1 MHILK
6 TAGRICLAAI
16 FVAGGAGAF
25 RKPGGRVQKVQ
36 EAGLP
41 QPEFGVRLNGATM
54 VIAGIVLALGIAPK
68 WAAGALLGSHV
79 PTTLIGHPYWKEESV
94 ESRTAQRTQFL
105 KNLGLIGG
113 LLWVMAEEETER
125 DATPS
130 PTDTATDGTTVA

>member
-1 MHILK
+1 MHVLK
-6 TAGRICLAAI
+6 TIGRICLAGI

-36 EAGLP
+36 DAGLP

-68 WAAGALLGSHV
+68 WAAGALLGSLV
-79 PTTLIGHPYWKEESV
+79 PTTLIGHPYWKEESA

-113 LLWVMAEEETER
+113 LLWVLAEEEAVR
-125 DATPS
+125 DTTS
-130 PTDTATDGTTVA
+130 FSTGTATDGTTVA